1 NPIIREYLYKNQPD
15 NLQQS
20 VNTWLF
26 EYYKAQYQQS
36 QLQLG
41 VFVKLLE
48 HGLKSQQQQ
57 QITDWFLEQITL
69 LSQAQKHHFTI
80 FALQTLLQY
89 QQNAL
94 AFSLLGKS
102 FLALEDYPQALI
114 ALQTAEKLWEAE
126 NMQDSLPVSNVQLQL
141 AVCYLKLQ
149 RTSDA
154 YLATKKALSIRITK
168 FNQDSVEIAEVLN
181 LQTEIAII
189 QGRFS
194 EALNLSKKT
203 LQIFESHQNIST
215 LQLAQTKFTIACLNA
230 VNKNFHIALELLKQ
244 ALDNLDSPNH
254 PLAIYCHTILGN
266 IYQNM
271 GYFRY
276 QQAYEHYKM
285 ALESAE
291 INLGLTHPQTRQL
304 ITAIINFSR
313 IRGEYDTVDILTQR
327 RHANM
332 KLVILKKLLLLHTG
346 LIKSVA
352 CFINKEILLFQS
364 IYYNKHYKLTVK
376 F

>member
-1 NPIIREYLYKNQPD
+1 M
-15 NLQQS
+15 
-20 VNTWLF
+20 
-26 EYYKAQYQQS
+26 
-36 QLQLG
+36 
-41 VFVKLLE
+41 
-48 HGLKSQQQQ
+48 
-57 QITDWFLEQITL
+57 EQITL
-69 LSQAQKHHFTI
+69 LSQAQKHHSTI

-154 YLATKKALSIRITK
+154 YLVTKKALSIRITK

-194 EALNLSKKT
+194 EALNLSQQT
-203 LQIFESHQNIST
+203 LQIYESHQNIST

-276 QQAYEHYKM
+276 QQAYEHYKL

-332 KLVILKKLLLLHTG
+332 EISNFEETPAAAHRLNKIGCLLYQQGNFAFSEHLLQQALQINCKVLSENHPQTAESFHNLG
-346 LIKSVA
+346 LIYKTQ
-352 CFINKEILLFQS
+352 KR
-364 IYYNKHYKLTVK
+364 YNTA
-376 F
+376 